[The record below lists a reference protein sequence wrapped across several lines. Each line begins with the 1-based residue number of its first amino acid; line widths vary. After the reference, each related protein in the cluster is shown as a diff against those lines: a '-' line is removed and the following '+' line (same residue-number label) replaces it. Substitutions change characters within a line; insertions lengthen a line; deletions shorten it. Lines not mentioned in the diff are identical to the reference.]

1 MNSLNNTKSETNKK
15 ICNGL
20 GCLCAA
26 TNYID
31 EEVGDIGKISLQLCD
46 DCLAK
51 FREC

>member
-1 MNSLNNTKSETNKK
+1 MYIQDNIRLNTDKN
-15 ICNGL
+15 ICNGF
-20 GCLCAA
+20 GCHSEA

-51 FREC
+51 

>member
-1 MNSLNNTKSETNKK
+1 MQHQDNIRLNTDKN
-15 ICNGL
+15 ICNGF
-20 GCLCAA
+20 GCVCEA